1 MKTLYKL
8 KGLLVLTAVLLCNQ
22 LAGQGGVVITSGN
35 NLVASGSVYLVLN
48 NGAITN
54 DGVFAPDLSTVKFTG
69 NAVTSAAYIGGT
81 ATTTF
86 YDLMLAKTANGIQ
99 LGHGIN
105 INHQLIFSSG
115 DSVFLN
121 NYNIDLG
128 NTGSLS
134 GETNTSRVTGL
145 TGGYIRVSRVMNAPA
160 AMNPGN
166 IGLSVTSAVNLGT
179 VIIRRGHQQQGS
191 ASVYRYFDVVP
202 DNNNAADATLDF
214 YYFDA
219 ELAGVG
225 EGNLSFFTSEN
236 AGIHW
241 RNIGEEG
248 IDQTL
253 NIVSK
258 TGVDTLNRFTL
269 SNSGEPLAFSLIYLK
284 AKYQN
289 RQVLL
294 NWATASE
301 TDNSYFDLE
310 RSADGKHFT
319 TITQVPGSGNSQV
332 KREYGYA
339 DLQPLAGTNYYRLK
353 QVNEAGRPVYS
364 YIVAVNTSDPASATM
379 RVFPNPT
386 SGNISLAFKAPA
398 ENNYF
403 LLVND
408 MSGRTIQRKLIHC
421 MQGLNQINIDLGKM
435 PAGMY
440 SLRIADLD
448 IKPLQVLKQ

>member
-1 MKTLYKL
+1 METITKL
-8 KGLLVLTAVLLCNQ
+8 KSLVVLAVLLTSSHVV
-22 LAGQGGVVITSGN
+22 GQGGVVITAGN

-54 DGVFAPDLSTVKFTG
+54 DGVFTPDLSTVKFTG
-69 NAVTSAAYIGGT
+69 NTGTTAAFIGGG
-81 ATTTF
+81 ATSTF
-86 YDLMLAKTANGIQ
+86 YDLMLAKSANGIQ
-99 LGHGIN
+99 LNHNIN
-105 INHQLIFSSG
+105 VNHQLIFSSG

-121 NYNIDLG
+121 NYILDLG
-128 NTGSLS
+128 TTGSLS
-134 GETNTSRVTGL
+134 GENNASRVTGM
-145 TGGYIRVSRVMNAPA
+145 TGGYIRVSRVMNAPTA
-160 AMNPGN
+160 LNPGN

-191 ASVYRYFDVVP
+191 ASVYRYFDVIP

-214 YYFDA
+214 YYFES

-248 IDQTL
+248 MDPTG
-253 NIVSK
+253 NIVTK
-258 TGVDTLNRFTL
+258 IGVDTLNRFTL
-269 SNSGEPLAFSLIYLK
+269 ANSGEPLAFSLLYLK
-284 AKYQN
+284 ANYQN
-289 RQVLL
+289 RQVRL

-301 TDNSYFDLE
+301 TDNNFFELE
-310 RSADGKHFT
+310 RSSDGKQFNT
-319 TITQVPGSGNSQV
+319 LARVPGSGNSQT
-332 KREYGYA
+332 RQYYEYA
-339 DLQPLAGTNYYRLK
+339 DIQPLPGINYYRLK
-353 QVNEAGRPVYS
+353 QVNDAGRPVYS
-364 YIVAVNTSDPASATM
+364 YIVAVNTSDPGSASM

-386 SGNISLAFKAPA
+386 SGNISLAFTAPA

-421 MQGLNQINIDLGKM
+421 MQGLNQVSIDLGQM
-435 PAGMY
+435 PSGIY

>member
-1 MKTLYKL
+1 MKTLYNL
-8 KGLLVLTAVLLCNQ
+8 KGFVFLAAVLFCSR

-48 NGAITN
+48 NGAVTN
-54 DGVFAPDLSTVKFTG
+54 DGVFTPDLSTVKFTG
-69 NAVTSAAYIGGT
+69 NAGTAASYIGGT
-81 ATTTF
+81 ATTAF
-86 YDLMLAKTANGIQ
+86 YDLMLAKSANGIQ
-99 LGHGIN
+99 LSHNIN
-105 INHQLIFSSG
+105 VNHQLIFSSG

-121 NYNIDLG
+121 NYILDLG
-128 NTGSLS
+128 STGSLS
-134 GETNTSRVTGL
+134 GENNASRVTGM
-145 TGGYIRVSRVMNAPA
+145 TGGYIRVSRVMNAPS

-179 VIIRRGHQQQGS
+179 VIIHRGHKQQGS

-202 DNNNAADATLDF
+202 DNNNAAGASLDF
-214 YYFDA
+214 YYFDS

-248 IDQTL
+248 LDQTL
-253 NIVSK
+253 NIVTKSN
-258 TGVDTLNRFTL
+258 VDTLNRFTL
-269 SNSGEPLAFSLIYLK
+269 ANSGEPLAFSLLYLK
-284 AKYQN
+284 ANYQN
-289 RQVLL
+289 RKVQLK
-294 NWATASE
+294 WATASE
-301 TDNSYFDLE
+301 TDNSYFELE
-310 RSADGKHFT
+310 HSSDGKKFNSLAH
-319 TITQVPGSGNSQV
+319 VPGSGNSQT
-332 KREYGYA
+332 RQYYEY
-339 DLQPLAGTNYYRLK
+339 DDRQPLPGINYYRLK
-353 QVNEAGRPVYS
+353 QVNDAGRPVYS
-364 YIVAVNTSDPASATM
+364 YIVAVNTSDPASASM

-386 SGNISLAFKAPA
+386 NGNISLAFTAPA

-421 MQGLNQINIDLGKM
+421 MQGLNQINIDLGQM
-435 PAGMY
+435 PSGIY